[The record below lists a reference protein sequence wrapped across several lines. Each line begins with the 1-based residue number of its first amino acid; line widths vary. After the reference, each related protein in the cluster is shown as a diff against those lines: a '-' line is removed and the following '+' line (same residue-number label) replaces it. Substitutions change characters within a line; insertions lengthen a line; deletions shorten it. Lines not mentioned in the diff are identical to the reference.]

1 MNWLVNDVPQ
11 GKYACCAKF
20 RYRQKDH
27 PVFIEVLEDG
37 NINCTYPQ
45 GIPAVTPGQQAVFYQ
60 GDVCLGGG
68 VIEVIYRDGV
78 DIATKIQE
86 ALYGE

>member
-1 MNWLVNDVPQ
+1 MEILTVRILKEFQ
-11 GKYACCAKF
+11 
-20 RYRQKDH
+20 R
-27 PVFIEVLEDG
+27 
-37 NINCTYPQ
+37 
-45 GIPAVTPGQQAVFYQ
+45 FYQ

-86 ALYGE
+86 TLYGE